1 MGQNRRSKRG
11 DLTLAEA
18 KKQNYLKGA
27 AILTAT
33 VAITKIIGFIYKI
46 PLYNLLGDE
55 GTAHFQV
62 TYSIYNLLLTIST
75 AGVPV
80 ALSRLISAARAT
92 GRPLQAK
99 RYYSV
104 AMGAFGFIG
113 ILGMLAMML
122 FAQQMANFMGDGE
135 VATAVRAL
143 SPAVFFA
150 CLVSVLRGYSQGHN
164 DMMPTAISQIMEVL
178 CKLIFGLA
186 IAWYLARRG
195 YSSAIVAAGAIVG
208 VTIGLG
214 LSVPIMAVY
223 KRKIAAR
230 NVTNV
235 EMDVPQSRKS
245 TLWEIIKVGVP
256 ITLGSSILNIITL
269 IDTKLVLQR
278 LQSGAGLSYG
288 DAKVLYGVY
297 SKGLTLFNMPSA
309 FITPIAVSV
318 IPVISAAIARKQRG
332 EAKATIESCMKLTN
346 LIALPAAVGLCV
358 LSKPIF
364 ELLYPNSNEN
374 GPTLLAMLGIAT
386 YFVCTYV
393 ITNAVLQASGHERLA
408 LMALPIGGIVKII
421 INWILVGTPSINIL
435 GAPIGTIVCY
445 VLITVLNVVFMS
457 AKLPEKPNIASIT
470 IRPVICTAIMGAG
483 AYGVYGLMRKFIYT
497 ALGGGRIALI
507 ICLGAAILIAV
518 IIYAV
523 LIIALRAVTKDDVLL
538 LPKGEKIASMLKI
551 K

>member
-1 MGQNRRSKRG
+1 M
-11 DLTLAEA
+11 AEA

-27 AILTAT
+27 AILAAT
-33 VAITKIIGFIYKI
+33 VAITKVIGFIYKI

-80 ALSRLISAARAT
+80 ALSRLISASRAT

-104 AMGAFGFIG
+104 GMVAFGLIG
-113 ILGMLAMML
+113 LIGMLIMGV
-122 FAQQMANFMGDGE
+122 FAQNMADFMGDGE

-164 DMMPTAISQIMEVL
+164 DMVPTAISQIMEVL
-178 CKLIFGLA
+178 CKLVFGLA
-186 IAWYLARRG
+186 IAWYLSRMG
-195 YSSAIVAAGAIVG
+195 YGSAIVAAGAIVG

-223 KRKIAAR
+223 KKGIARKYAS
-230 NVTNV
+230 NV
-235 EMDVPQSRKS
+235 EMDVPKTRIE
-245 TLWEIIKVGVP
+245 TLWEIVKVGVP

-269 IDTKLVLQR
+269 IDTKLVLER
-278 LQSGAGLSYG
+278 LQSGAGLPYE

-346 LIALPAAVGLCV
+346 LLALPAGVGLCV
-358 LSKPIF
+358 LSRPIF
-364 ELLYPNSNEN
+364 ELLFPNSNEN
-374 GPTLLAMLGIAT
+374 GPMLLAMLGIAS
-386 YFVCTYV
+386 YFVCTYL
-393 ITNAVLQASGHERLA
+393 ITNGVLQASGHEKLA
-408 LMALPIGGIVKII
+408 LMALPIGGIVKIAV
-421 INWILVGTPSINIL
+421 NWILVGTPGINIT
-435 GAPIGTIVCY
+435 GAPIGTLACY
-445 VLITVLNVVFMS
+445 ILITLINIVFMS
-457 AKLPEKPNIASIT
+457 VKLPEKPNFASIT
-470 IRPVICTAIMGAG
+470 VRPVICTAIMGAG
-483 AYGVYGLMRKFIYT
+483 AYGVYGLMRRFAYPM
-497 ALGGGRIALI
+497 LGSGRIALI
-507 ICLGAAILIAV
+507 ICLGAAIALAV
-518 IIYAV
+518 VIYAV
-523 LIIALRAVTKDDVLL
+523 LIIALRAVTKDDIML
-538 LPKGEKIASMLKI
+538 LPKGEKIAKILKI